1 MTHVYLTENVI
12 KDALKAREITEREAK
27 EMTSRLKNCE
37 VKRSRE
43 GRRDQV
49 KEIS

>member
-1 MTHVYLTENVI
+1 MTHVYLNANVI

-27 EMTSRLKNCE
+27 EMTSRLKGCE

-43 GRRDQV
+43 GRRRERKV
-49 KEIS
+49 IS